1 MSRLPPAAANH
12 MDSYRLS
19 ATLMAA
25 PVHSSSV
32 PHDESTFYITYSF
45 LPKFWGRELCPRN
58 DG

>member
-32 PHDESTFYITYSF
+32 PHGESTFYITYSF
-45 LPKFWGRELCPRN
+45 LRKFWRARKE
-58 DG
+58 

>member
-1 MSRLPPAAANH
+1 

-19 ATLMAA
+19 ATLTAA

-45 LPKFWGRELCPRN
+45 LPDVGAGDVPRITVYVRQCFRYTAS
-58 DG
+58 